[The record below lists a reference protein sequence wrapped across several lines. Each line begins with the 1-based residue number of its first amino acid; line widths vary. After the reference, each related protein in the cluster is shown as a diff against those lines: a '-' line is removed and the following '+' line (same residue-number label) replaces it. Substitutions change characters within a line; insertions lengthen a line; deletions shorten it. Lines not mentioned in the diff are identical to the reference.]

1 MVVAWLP
8 AGLRHERVLTRAL
21 GDDAP
26 IAFCRSEDALLDEL
40 ARNVGRV
47 VVVELGT
54 ASTPPAHAVIEAVKR
69 RHPHVR
75 TVGFCWLGPA
85 TSAEIVACTRAGLD
99 MLALRGYDD
108 LRRVVLRQLA
118 DEAGDEMAVLHDLSE
133 MLSPELCD
141 WARIVLARAS
151 DGPNVRLLA
160 RTLGCS
166 PRTLQRVARERC
178 SVGPGDL
185 IESVRVLHAAR
196 LLACRHL
203 GLDDVVRATGYAS
216 AVMLRRAM
224 RRNHVAPPLG
234 LRGAAAYATAR
245 DVIARRLGR
254 WQVVGPATWDDVAPP
269 ESVSAAASSSR
280 DAFDL
285 SARRA
290 LG

>member
-1 MVVAWLP
+1 VVVAWLP
-8 AGLRHERVLTRAL
+8 AGVRHERVLTRAL

-26 IAFCRSEDALLDEL
+26 IAFCRSEEALFDEL
-40 ARNVGRV
+40 ARGVGRV

-54 ASTPPAHAVIEAVKR
+54 GSTPPAHAVIDGVKR
-69 RHPHVR
+69 RFPHVR

-108 LRRVVLRQLA
+108 LRRVVFRELA
-118 DEAGDEMAVLHDLSE
+118 DEAGDEMAVLHDLSD
-133 MLSPELCD
+133 MLAPELCD

-151 DGPNVRLLA
+151 DGPTVQLLA

-166 PRTLQRVARERC
+166 PRTLQRVARERYG
-178 SVGPGDL
+178 VGPGDL

-203 GLDDVVRATGYAS
+203 AVDEVVRATGYAS

-224 RRNHVAPPLG
+224 RRNQVAPPLG

-245 DVIARRLGR
+245 DLIARRLGR
-254 WQVVGPATWDDVAPP
+254 WQVVSPATRNDVA
-269 ESVSAAASSSR
+269 ARDADRADASSSR
-280 DAFDL
+280 VDFDQ